1 MDAENKGG
9 FICVRCQK
17 EHSTA
22 AQSCLGH
29 TSPLALPSCSFLGR
43 ACCGQHGGLLSVAS
57 WPFSPPSLL
66 VVSPGLP
73 QPLEGGGTTQLVNS
87 PGPDCV
93 CPICKPRPCSPG
105 RCPPPPT
112 VYSRQV
118 RVFCEANHGHLLL
131 CAGCPSSLTFTMR
144 NIQAYRSYFAHGDL
158 SHG

>member
-43 ACCGQHGGLLSVAS
+43 ACCGQHGGFLSVAS

-105 RCPPPPT
+105 RCPPPPPCT
-112 VYSRQV
+112 LVRSVCSVKLTMGTCYCAPGAPLPSHSR
-118 RVFCEANHGHLLL
+118 
-131 CAGCPSSLTFTMR
+131 
-144 NIQAYRSYFAHGDL
+144 
-158 SHG
+158 